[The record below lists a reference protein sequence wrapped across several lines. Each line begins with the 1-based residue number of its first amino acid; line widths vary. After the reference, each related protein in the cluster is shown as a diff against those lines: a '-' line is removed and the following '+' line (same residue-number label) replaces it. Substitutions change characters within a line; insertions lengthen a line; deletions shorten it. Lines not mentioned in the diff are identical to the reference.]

1 MPYFSLANIVTAIYL
16 RKHKAINKMNKVS
29 KVTIEDLKS
38 IPSGTTKLFHLDHPS
53 KLQNA
58 RSLAGQ
64 VWKNNPELG
73 VRFRCSCDYL
83 RLIIS
88 ITAESLV
95 EV

>member
-1 MPYFSLANIVTAIYL
+1 MKRVT
-16 RKHKAINKMNKVS
+16 R
-29 KVTIEDLKS
+29 VTIDDLRS
-38 IPSGTTKLFHLDHPS
+38 IPSGETKLFHLDHPS

-73 VRFRCSCDYL
+73 VRFRCSCDYVKI
-83 RLIIS
+83 IIS